1 LETSQYLDK
10 FSVKILG
17 FLSQEPLKSYYQRE
31 IARITGISVG
41 KTNQVLKALE
51 SEELVLKEAKGKMNL
66 YRYNLHNPAARHLKI
81 IFNLTEL
88 NELVKQL
95 RRVSRKIVLF
105 GSCSE
110 GTDTIESDIDLLI
123 LTGDRDKASRII
135 DQTRRMLSRRISPIL
150 LNPLEFS
157 QLKDKDRPLYE
168 QVSRGITLWQEE

>member
-1 LETSQYLDK
+1 MEASQYLDK
-10 FSVKILG
+10 FSVKILV

-31 IARITGISVG
+31 IARIVGISVG
-41 KTNQVLKALE
+41 KTNQVLRALE
-51 SEELVLKEAKGKMNL
+51 SEEIVLKEVKGKMTL

-81 IFNLTEL
+81 LFNLTEL

-95 RRVSRKIVLF
+95 RRVSRKTVLF

-123 LTGDRDKASRII
+123 LTDNREKTRRII
-135 DQTRRMLSRRISPIL
+135 NQTRRLLSRRVSPIL